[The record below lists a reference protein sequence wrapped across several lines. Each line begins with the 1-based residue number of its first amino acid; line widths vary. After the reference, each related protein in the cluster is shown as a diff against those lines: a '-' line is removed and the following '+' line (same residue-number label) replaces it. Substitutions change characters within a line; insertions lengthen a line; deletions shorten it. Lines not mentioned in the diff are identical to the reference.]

1 MSNSSSTGVF
11 SKLKHR
17 RNKEYWWSKAIRYL
31 HYKLVIPIQ
40 REKDSPH
47 LIAYSVM
54 IGLFVGFTPSVG
66 IQIPLLIAI
75 WWIAKTVFKFNFS
88 VIIAIAWSWFSN
100 AATMIPLYYVFY
112 STGRLIMPTDE
123 DDFSFEDFS
132 NYISSNL
139 SEEASIAESFEFLI
153 DLIELVGSS
162 LLIGSLPWAVG
173 LGLLGY
179 WLSLRATLSYQR
191 YRKERILKKLKDKND
206 AE

>member
-1 MSNSSSTGVF
+1 MSSNTPKGV
-11 SKLKHR
+11 LKRLRHR
-17 RNKEYWWSKAIRYL
+17 KNKEFWWSKAFRYL
-31 HYKLVIPIQ
+31 HYKLIIPIQ

-66 IQIPLLIAI
+66 IQMPALFVI
-75 WWIAKTVFKFNFS
+75 WWIAKKIFKFNFS
-88 VIIAIAWSWFSN
+88 LLIAIAWSWFSN
-100 AATMIPLYYVFY
+100 AATMIPLYYLFY
-112 STGRLIMPTDE
+112 ATGRLILPTDE

-132 NYISSNL
+132 SYISSNL
-139 SEEASIAESFEFLI
+139 SADAGIAESFEFLI

-173 LGLLGY
+173 LSLLGY

-191 YRKERILKKLKDKND
+191 FRQERMLKKLHEKSDQ
-206 AE
+206 